1 MTETI
6 KHIKESLKGIYP
18 SSEINGLVRLI
29 MERVCNLQPH
39 HFLLC
44 RDKVL
49 PESEKRWFYEIV
61 ERLKRLEP
69 IQYILG
75 IADFYSLEFEVSP
88 SVLIPRPETEELV
101 DLVILE
107 NQKKEI
113 NLLDI
118 GTGSGC
124 IAITLQKH
132 LRNANVFGIDISA
145 KALEVARRNAKRHK
159 VATSFIQAD
168 ILQLEQAEAALPYP
182 FDVIVSN
189 PPYIREEEMKEMEP
203 NVVEHEPHLAL
214 FVPNEDPLLFY
225 RHIAAFG
232 RNKLKEK
239 GQLYFEINSA
249 LGEMTVNMLCQ
260 AGYKDVK
267 LIKDLSGKDRII
279 KARK

>member
-29 MERVCNLQPH
+29 MERVCKLQPH

-49 PESEKRWFYEIV
+49 PESEKRWIYEIV

-260 AGYKDVK
+260 TGYKDVK

>member
-1 MTETI
+1 M
-6 KHIKESLKGIYP
+6 
-18 SSEINGLVRLI
+18 
-29 MERVCNLQPH
+29 
-39 HFLLC
+39 
-44 RDKVL
+44 
-49 PESEKRWFYEIV
+49 
-61 ERLKRLEP
+61 
-69 IQYILG
+69 
-75 IADFYSLEFEVSP
+75 
-88 SVLIPRPETEELV
+88 V

-232 RNKLKEK
+232 RNKLKEE